1 MRESPSL
8 PLRLVCA
15 LLFLV
20 LLAGSA
26 GAGLTVVRL
35 NQQISRLAA
44 NTVEY
49 RNQLDETNRRLLEA
63 TVAKAQALQPDSL
76 KARIGNRL
84 VPIQDKQIV
93 WVRQTTTTPP
103 EEAAPARV
111 PSFNFRFAASGPA
124 TGSQLTQ

>member
-1 MRESPSL
+1 MRDSPSL
-8 PLRLVCA
+8 PLRLICA

-44 NTVEY
+44 DTVKY
-49 RNQLDETNRRLLEA
+49 KSQLDETDKRLQESDA
-63 TVAKAQALQPDSL
+63 DKAEALQPETL

-84 VPIQDKQIV
+84 VPMQDKQIV
-93 WVRQTTTTPP
+93 WVRPASGTLPA
-103 EEAAPARV
+103 EAIPAR
-111 PSFNFRFAASGPA
+111 PPTFNFRIAVTGPSNGA
-124 TGSQLTQ
+124 GLTQ